1 MKINWIK
8 IWHFREKKVMIQ
20 KFPEYGDPEQRVE
33 ESVSRQEGD
42 IGCDWTIPRNAEG
55 QRAWEDEIW
64 VDDALMET

>member
-1 MKINWIK
+1 
-8 IWHFREKKVMIQ
+8 MIQ
-20 KFPEYGDPEQRVE
+20 KFSEYGDPEQRVE